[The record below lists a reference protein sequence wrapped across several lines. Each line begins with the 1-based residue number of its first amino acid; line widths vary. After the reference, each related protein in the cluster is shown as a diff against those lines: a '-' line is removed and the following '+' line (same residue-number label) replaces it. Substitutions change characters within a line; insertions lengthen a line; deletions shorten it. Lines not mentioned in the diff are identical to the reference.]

1 MQLDYFVCCSA
12 CLVVEYILSVKQLC
26 LFCRYRNGCK
36 PFVVRRGGDDAADND
51 NDVDSDNDDDVLR
64 DDFIV
69 ESDEE
74 GELSAPEEEFG
85 VSQCDWQTK

>member
-1 MQLDYFVCCSA
+1 M
-12 CLVVEYILSVKQLC
+12 
-26 LFCRYRNGCK
+26 CK
-36 PFVVRRGGDDAADND
+36 PFVARRDGDDAASDD

-85 VSQCDWQTK
+85 VNWCDWQTK